1 MNIAAISGNL
11 TRDPEL
17 RTTPSGVPVCTV
29 RLAVNGMGRGGR
41 EEAGYINVVSFGAGA
56 EAAAKVLTK
65 GWLVE
70 VQNGR
75 LEWHEWTDKH
85 DQTRES
91 YQVIGDIKFLAAPK
105 EREDGFA
112 PATDVPAEASDFA
125 PAEQRVPVGA
135 GAGNT
140 PAADDDIPF

>member
-17 RTTPSGVPVCTV
+17 RSTPSGVPVCQV

-41 EEAGYINVVSFGAGA
+41 DEVGYINVTSFGAGA
-56 EAAAKVLTK
+56 EAAANVLTK

-70 VQNGR
+70 IQNGR
-75 LEWHEWTDKH
+75 LEWHEWTDSNDNK
-85 DQTRES
+85 RES

-105 EREDGFA
+105 ERENGFA
-112 PATDVPAEASDFA
+112 PMSDVPADVSDFA
-125 PAEQRVPVGA
+125 PQPVGA
-135 GAGNT
+135 AAGANT
-140 PAADDDIPF
+140 DDDIPF

>member
-17 RTTPSGVPVCTV
+17 RNTPSGVPVCTV

-41 EEAGYINVVSFGAGA
+41 DEAGYINVTSFGAGA

-75 LEWHEWTDKH
+75 LEWHEWTDSNDNK
-85 DQTRES
+85 RES

-105 EREDGFA
+105 ERDGNEPA
-112 PATDVPAEASDFA
+112 ATDVPVDVSDFA

-140 PAADDDIPF
+140 TAADDDIPF